1 MKNKSKI
8 ILGTVQFGQKYG
20 IYRNKYVAPNQI
32 YKILKYANKNNVEYL
47 DTAVSY
53 GKSNYHIKK
62 FRNIYKNIKFK
73 IITKIEKKDGDP
85 IDQFYKIKKNIGL
98 KPHTILCHNSNDFL
112 DKNFRKKLFQLK
124 KYGVKKLGVSVYS
137 EKEINNIIKL
147 KNFPN
152 IIQLPLNII
161 DTNLLNSKIL
171 ERIKNKNIEIHARSV
186 FFQGLFFL
194 KQKEIIKI
202 APNLIKR
209 INKINFMIK
218 DLKLNLAQASL
229 IWINSIK
236 EVDKI
241 VLGVKSLAELNR
253 NITFLKK
260 NKLPFD
266 KSFYLRPEFKI
277 LNDKKY
283 DKKIYSDLLKY
294 WGKLKSLK

>member
-1 MKNKSKI
+1 MKSKSKI

-20 IYRNKYVAPNQI
+20 IYKNKHIAPSQI
-32 YKILKYANKNNVEYL
+32 YKILNYAYKNNVEYL

-62 FRNIYKNIKFK
+62 FRNIYKNKKFK

-85 IDQFYKIKKNIGL
+85 IEQFNKIEKNIGT

-112 DKNFRKKLFQLK
+112 NKNFRKKLFKLK
-124 KYGVKKLGVSVYS
+124 NYGVKRLGVSVYS
-137 EKEINNIIKL
+137 EKEINNIIKC
-147 KNFPN
+147 KNLPD
-152 IIQLPLNII
+152 IIQLPLNIV

-171 ERIKNKNIEIHARSV
+171 KNIKNKNIEIHARSV

-218 DLKLNLAQASL
+218 EFKLNLAQASFL
-229 IWINSIK
+229 WINSLK

-241 VLGVKSLAELNR
+241 VLGVKSLTELNQ
-253 NITFLKK
+253 NLTLLK
-260 NKLPFD
+260 NELPFD
-266 KSFYLRPEFKI
+266 KSFYLKSEFKL
-277 LNDKKY
+277 LNYKKS
-283 DKKIYSDLLKY
+283 DKKIYSNLLKY
-294 WGKLKSLK
+294 WGKF

>member
-1 MKNKSKI
+1 MKSKSKI

-20 IYRNKYVAPNQI
+20 IYKNKYIAPNQI
-32 YKILKYANKNNVEYL
+32 YKILNYAYKNNVEYL

-62 FRNIYKNIKFK
+62 FGNIHKYKKFK

-85 IDQFYKIKKNIGL
+85 FDQFNIIKKNLGT

-112 DKNFRKKLFQLK
+112 NKNFRKKLFQLK
-124 KYGVKKLGVSVYS
+124 RFGVKRFGVSVYS

-147 KNFPN
+147 KKLPD
-152 IIQLPLNII
+152 IIQLPLNIV

-171 ERIKNKNIEIHARSV
+171 RKIKNKNIEIHARSV

-194 KQKEIIKI
+194 KQKEISKI

-209 INKINFMIK
+209 INKINLMIK
-218 DLKLNLAQASL
+218 EFKLNLAQASL
-229 IWINSIK
+229 IWINSLK

-241 VLGVKSLAELNR
+241 VLGVKSSTELNR
-253 NITFLKK
+253 NLTLLKK
-260 NKLPFD
+260 NKLFFD
-266 KSFYLRPEFKI
+266 QSFYLKPEFKL
-277 LNDKKY
+277 LNYKKSEE
-283 DKKIYSDLLKY
+283 KIYSNLLKY
-294 WGKLKSLK
+294 WGKFKS